1 MTTSAY
7 TPSSANFH
15 HEHGRYRRRFAT
27 EGAAWRVL
35 VPGATPVLF
44 RQRRAAMVRAGWR
57 VMLDTPAAIG

>member
-1 MTTSAY
+1 MRVLTRWTV
-7 TPSSANFH
+7 TRPD
-15 HEHGRYRRRFAT
+15 GKVWRRRFAT

-44 RQRRAAMVRAGWR
+44 RQRRAAMVRAGWK